1 MDKDLLKIQLH
12 KFLTQHQY
20 LTSLLCE
27 TKYLFNKYNKKF
39 LEEYYEEDE
48 LEDYKTKKQEEID
61 KKLEENINLKKEE
74 KEESCEEKLEEDNSQ
89 SPILSKLYKKLSLK
103 THPDK
108 VPDQIEVFKRVSAA
122 YKKNDILTLI
132 VIAYELKMDIIDI
145 IEDQGDIVIEN
156 LNKNI
161 ENIDKEINDLKHTV
175 AWLWVNASDE
185 EKQQYKKQNKK

>member
-1 MDKDLLKIQLH
+1 MDKDLFKIQLH

-39 LEEYYEEDE
+39 LEEYYEESE

-61 KKLEENINLKKEE
+61 KKF
-74 KEESCEEKLEEDNSQ
+74 EEDKSHTDEKIEGDDNQEDGSKN
-89 SPILSKLYKKLSLK
+89 PILSKLYKKLSLK

-108 VPDQIEVFKRVSAA
+108 VPDQIEVFKRVSTA
-122 YKKNDILTLI
+122 YKKNDMLTLI
-132 VIAYELKMDIIDI
+132 IIAYELKMDIIDI
-145 IEDQGDIVIEN
+145 VEDQSDAVIEN

-185 EKQQYKKQNKK
+185 EKKQYKTQNKK